1 MPRSAYL
8 FWHQPF
14 SDISHVAYEDALVA
28 FHRELAK
35 RTCDG
40 FQGSATY
47 RISETPWLDG
57 IPAYEDWNFVESSA
71 SLDPLNKMAVAP
83 DMWDIHAGISSK
95 TDIGH
100 GGIYY
105 HVLGVADPKALTR
118 TAWLKRPRGIRYEGP
133 LKEITDQ
140 VTGPVSV
147 WRKQMVL
154 GPGFEFA
161 VLDGAGL
168 QSHAKLHKKVAVR
181 SEFLDPHG
189 GKSAVRY

>member
-1 MPRSAYL
+1 MTAYV
-8 FWHQPF
+8 FWHRPF
-14 SDISHVAYEDALVA
+14 TNIGQVAYETALIA
-28 FHRELAK
+28 FHGDLVK

-47 RISETPWLDG
+47 RISDTPWLDG
-57 IPAYEDWNFVESSA
+57 LPGYEDWIFVESSA
-71 SLDPLNKMAVAP
+71 AFDPLNRMAVAP
-83 DMWDIHAGISSK
+83 DMWDVHAGISSK
-95 TDIGH
+95 TDVGH
-100 GGIYY
+100 GGVYY
-105 HVLGVADPKALTR
+105 HILGDADPKAMTR

-161 VLDGAGL
+161 LLGNSSLKLNLPDGWETHYVDRTLLHAGTTVL
-168 QSHAKLHKKVAVR
+168 
-181 SEFLDPHG
+181 
-189 GKSAVRY
+189 

>member
-1 MPRSAYL
+1 MTAYV
-8 FWHQPF
+8 FWHRPF
-14 SDISHVAYEDALVA
+14 AEIDQQAHEDALIA
-28 FHRELAK
+28 FHRNLVK

-57 IPAYEDWNFVESSA
+57 LSGYEDWNFVKSSA
-71 SLDPLNKMAVAP
+71 ALDPLNKMAVAP
-83 DMWDIHAGISSK
+83 DMWDVHAGVSGK
-95 TDIGH
+95 TDVGH

-105 HVLGVADPKALTR
+105 HVLRDADPNSLTR

-133 LKEITDQ
+133 LKEISSQ
-140 VTGPVSV
+140 VIGSVSV

-161 VLDGAGL
+161 LMGDHSFTLELPDGWEAHYVDRTLLHSGTAG
-168 QSHAKLHKKVAVR
+168 R
-181 SEFLDPHG
+181 
-189 GKSAVRY
+189 